1 MMRYRPFKSVPGGN
15 RPSSVACTESCD
27 TLDRLVDAAPTT
39 VCVKSPGVSSFIL
52 DMLTL
57 MKFVLPFLLG
67 SSILPAAC
75 EFDLVIRNGQ
85 LIDPANRRNGRFDLA
100 ISKGRIARVAPSIP
114 AGAGCKTVDA
124 TGLIVTPGL
133 IDIHAHVYAN
143 TGIEKEIA
151 GETSFMPDAIAPRT
165 GVTTIVD
172 AGTSGWQNFEDFKHR
187 SIDRSKTRVLAF
199 INIAGRGMSGSK
211 FEQDTSAMDA
221 QALAAMVTK
230 HKDVVVGIKTAH
242 YGAPDWIA
250 VDRSVEAGKI
260 ANVPVMVDFGTHHR
274 EARPIEKLLMEKLR
288 PGDIYTHLYSGLRY
302 EQLPSG
308 KMNPVLF
315 EARKRGIIFDL
326 GHGNGSFFW
335 TVAKAAIAEKFFP
348 DTISTDLH
356 LRSWMEGMKD
366 INNVM
371 SKFLIH
377 GVPLEE
383 VIRKTTVEAA
393 KAIRRPELGTLS
405 VGAEADIAVL
415 KLEKGKFGY
424 LDNRRQRVAGDQR
437 LTTEMTLRAGSV
449 VYDLNG
455 LASDDWK
462 PGTLPGARMQ

>member
-1 MMRYRPFKSVPGGN
+1 
-15 RPSSVACTESCD
+15 
-27 TLDRLVDAAPTT
+27 
-39 VCVKSPGVSSFIL
+39 
-52 DMLTL
+52 MLTL
-57 MKFVLPFLLG
+57 MRFVLFLGMMAGL
-67 SSILPAAC
+67 LPAAC
-75 EFDLVIRNGQ
+75 EFEMVIRNGHV
-85 LIDPANRRNGRFDLA
+85 IDSANRRNGKMDVA
-100 ISKGRIARVAPSIP
+100 IADGKIARVAAKIEVP
-114 AGAGCKTVDA
+114 ADCKVVDA
-124 TGLIVTPGL
+124 TGLYVTPGL

-151 GETSFMPDAIAPRT
+151 GETSFVPDAIAPRT

-172 AGTSGWQNFEDFKHR
+172 AGTSGWKNFEDFHKR
-187 SIDRSKTRVLAF
+187 IIVRSKTRVLALV
-199 INIAGRGMSGSK
+199 NIAGLGMSGSK
-211 FEQDTSAMDA
+211 NEQNTADMDSAG
-221 QALAAMVTK
+221 LAAIAK
-230 HKDVVVGIKTAH
+230 KYKDIVVGVKTAH

-250 VDRSVEAGKI
+250 VDRAVEAGRM
-260 ANVPVMVDFGTHHR
+260 ANIPVMVDFGTHHR

-302 EQLPSG
+302 EQLPTG
-308 KMNPVLF
+308 KLNPVLF
-315 EARKRGIIFDL
+315 EARKRGVLFDL

-335 TVAKAAIAEKFFP
+335 TVAKAGFAEKFLP

-377 GVPLEE
+377 GVPLED
-383 VIRKTTVEAA
+383 VVRRTTVAAA
-393 KAIRRPELGTLS
+393 KAIKRPELGTLT

-415 KLEKGKFGY
+415 KVEKGKFGY
-424 LDNRRQRVAGDQR
+424 QDNRRQRVMGDQR
-437 LTTEMTLRAGSV
+437 LTTEMTLRAGKV
-449 VYDLNG
+449 VFDLNG